1 MGWGEDR
8 PPSQA
13 LEPPVTRGTPVE
25 DRPPYQ
31 DALGIGATPIADQG
45 RLRSV
50 CIRGTPIEDRPP
62 SQAALA
68 IGATPIEDRGR
79 QRGVCIRGTPIED
92 RPPQDAF
99 VLPLSGKRGVG

>member
-1 MGWGEDR
+1 MR
-8 PPSQA
+8 IKATSAA
-13 LEPPVTRGTPVE
+13 LEPPLIRGTPVE
-25 DRPPYQ
+25 DRPSYQ
-31 DALGIGATPIADQG
+31 DALSIGATPIEDQG
-45 RLRSV
+45 RQRGV

-62 SQAALA
+62 SQAALG
-68 IGATPIEDRGR
+68 IGATPIEDQGR